1 MNAKQRIIGFVLTIG
16 RVAWLRLAPD
26 TAMRTAATA
35 IAGMFAII
43 IAMRFRTVVA
53 AIMRRPSFRSAANL
67 LIFGSVEARRWI
79 MFGLG
84 YLSAIA
90 AAFASRSQ
98 HATPERW
105 RLLSEPQA
113 ESGAQLYF
121 PFWAFPD
128 DAR

>member
-16 RVAWLRLAPD
+16 RGAWLRLAPD
-26 TAMRTAATA
+26 PAMRTAATA

-43 IAMRFRTVVA
+43 IAMRFWTVV
-53 AIMRRPSFRSAANL
+53 AANL
-67 LIFGSVEARRWI
+67 LIFRSVEAWRRI

-98 HATPERW
+98 HATPKGG
-105 RLLSEPQA
+105 RLLSEPPAQ
-113 ESGAQLYF
+113 SGAKLYF
-121 PFWAFPD
+121 PFWPFLD